1 MFYVTILVD
10 GVELLIFLNSDDVY
24 NLEKVTNSLIS
35 HSLSKSLGKQQTDL
49 TSEIS
54 TKLTFQ
60 HSVMFSFRKM
70 ENRANMKKQPR
81 VAPLKDNS

>member
-24 NLEKVTNSLIS
+24 NLEKVTNLTDKSLTS
-35 HSLSKSLGKQQTDL
+35 RSLGKQQTDL

-54 TKLTFQ
+54 TKLTFNNYCNVFIQ
-60 HSVMFSFRKM
+60 KDG
-70 ENRANMKKQPR
+70 KQSKYEEIAQSSTTQR
-81 VAPLKDNS
+81 